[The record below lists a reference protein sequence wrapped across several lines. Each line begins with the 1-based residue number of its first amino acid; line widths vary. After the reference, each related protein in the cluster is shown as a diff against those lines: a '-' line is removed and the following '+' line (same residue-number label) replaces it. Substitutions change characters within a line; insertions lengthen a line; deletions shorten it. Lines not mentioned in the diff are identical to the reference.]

1 MRQITAA
8 IQSRKYLE
16 KREQQNIASWQTRT
30 LATFI
35 AGGYMV
41 SEKDGNPALELA
53 RKISFDTIEQLQMEE
68 AEKNSIQFKDGEPQF
83 VSVEEVAEQNKTG
96 SFERFMSQFG
106 GGMTRD

>member
-8 IQSRKYLE
+8 IQTRKYLE

-41 SEKDGNPALELA
+41 SEKDGNPALDLA
-53 RKISFDTIEQLQMEE
+53 RKISYDKIEQLQMEE
-68 AEKNSIQFKDGEPQF
+68 AEKNSIAFRDGEPQF
-83 VSVEEVAEQNKTG
+83 TSIDEVAEKNG
-96 SFERFMSQFG
+96 AMGESRFLSLFG
-106 GGMTRD
+106 NGMTRD